1 MHAWLK
7 LDHEHFPSTR
17 LTFMVALA
25 QSWKH
30 HAPLTMHDNIS
41 ARYLYNQINL
51 TYTLTISDLPDY
63 PFKHAPLNT
72 IEPGPPR
79 GGGGA
84 TGAFC
89 PGPHSVYGPKR
100 SIYSNRT
107 VKYSIKA
114 VTTYI
119 LPWAPQALSAA
130 LYRTNQIAI

>member
-1 MHAWLK
+1 MLFSSYFLENPWIAFKVLK
-7 LDHEHFPSTR
+7 QFINR
-17 LTFMVALA
+17 
-25 QSWKH
+25 
-30 HAPLTMHDNIS
+30 DNM
-41 ARYLYNQINL
+41 AAE
-51 TYTLTISDLPDY
+51 
-63 PFKHAPLNT
+63 K
-72 IEPGPPR
+72 GGGGGG

-89 PGPHSVYGPKR
+89 PGPHSAMGPQR

-130 LYRTNQIAI
+130 LAIIIL